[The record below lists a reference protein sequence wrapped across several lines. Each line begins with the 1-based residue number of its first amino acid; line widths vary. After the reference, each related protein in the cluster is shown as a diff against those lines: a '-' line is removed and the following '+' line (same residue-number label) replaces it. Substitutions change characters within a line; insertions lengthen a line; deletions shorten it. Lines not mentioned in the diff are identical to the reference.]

1 MSYRSR
7 FFEARCGVRAA
18 SLGLLLI
25 LGSTL
30 GRAVEN
36 DCRRVPLAKPL
47 LWPNGLVTLDS
58 GGFVIA
64 SPISGS
70 LTAFDGD
77 GIEKWHRLGGGPP
90 PSDFESPASITKIQ
104 NGSSRLL
111 IQDGFHRF
119 FFASE
124 SGVVSRRLDLG
135 RRSGSRPALSFVPP
149 VFLASG
155 DQIEGL
161 AILSPEDG
169 GPPVAGVFRVATES
183 ERWEGP
189 LTTIRMDA
197 PEFLAF
203 TLDARMVAPIAEGV
217 ALLVVGASHE
227 VRWVSGGSVRTTPLL
242 VGALDPFPT
251 NLRPGA
257 SAMGGVHQEL
267 KRLRLPVGI
276 VSDRSILFV
285 MVARPDPDSEGRL
298 WALYEIDPRS
308 GRANRELWLP
318 TRADEIRLAPA
329 AEDWIL
335 LEKRVEGVEGTQ
347 RASSVVRIPS
357 EWFHSSNSPLAR
369 SPRESAVRCRE

>member
-1 MSYRSR
+1 MWNRSQ
-7 FFEARCGVRAA
+7 FAEARRGIRAA
-18 SLGLLLI
+18 GLGLLLI
-25 LGSTL
+25 FGSTL
-30 GRAVEN
+30 GLAVEG
-36 DCRRVPLAKPL
+36 DCRRVSIAKPL

-58 GGFVIA
+58 GDFVIA

-70 LTAFDGD
+70 LTAFDAD
-77 GIEKWHRLGGGPP
+77 GLEKWHRLGGGPP
-90 PSDFESPASITKIQ
+90 PSDFESPASITKTQ
-104 NGSSRLL
+104 NRSSRLL

-119 FFASE
+119 FFAGE
-124 SGVVSRRLDLG
+124 DGVVSRRLDLG
-135 RRSGSRPALSFVPP
+135 GSAGSRPAFSFVPP
-149 VFLASG
+149 VFLASD

-161 AILSPEDG
+161 AISRPEDG
-169 GPPVAGVFRVATES
+169 GPPVAGVFRVATEG

-203 TLDARMVAPIAEGV
+203 TLDARMVAPISGGV

-227 VRWVSGGSVRTTPLL
+227 VRWVSGGSVRTTALH
-242 VGALDPFPT
+242 VGPLDPFPS

-257 SAMGGVHQEL
+257 SAMGGVFQEL

-276 VSDRSILFV
+276 VSDRSSLFV

-298 WALYEIDPRS
+298 WALYEIDPSS
-308 GRANRELWLP
+308 GRATRELWLP
-318 TRADEIRLAPA
+318 SRADEIRLAPSA
-329 AEDWIL
+329 KDWIL

-357 EWFHSSNSPLAR
+357 EWFHSSDSPLAR
-369 SPRESAVRCRE
+369 SPRESAARCRE